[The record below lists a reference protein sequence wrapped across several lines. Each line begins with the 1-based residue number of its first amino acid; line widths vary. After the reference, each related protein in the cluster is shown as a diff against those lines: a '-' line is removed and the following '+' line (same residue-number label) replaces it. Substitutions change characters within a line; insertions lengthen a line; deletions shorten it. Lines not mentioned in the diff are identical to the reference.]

1 MGIKS
6 LKIKKSL
13 LIFSMLFVLC
23 SMFIAPGAVLAEETD
38 ETTTTS
44 QVQESINF
52 DITYPEIKAKDG
64 SQFTFKT
71 DLNYVGEEETTFNLA
86 AEAPEGW
93 YVSIQPSYEAVDISA
108 VKVKPGSKESLKFVA
123 IPLISQEPGEYI
135 IKIKASSDQL
145 SAEAELKAV
154 ITATYELDFTPTN
167 GMYNTKAT
175 SGKDNHFA
183 LQLKNTGSSAIEKIK
198 FTSSGPEGWTIKYN
212 PTDIET
218 LDAGKT
224 QDVDISIT
232 PPDKTIA
239 GDYMITL
246 NVNSENSTDKIEL
259 RVTVQTPTIWGWVG
273 IGIIAIVI
281 IGIGFIFAKLGRR

>member
-6 LKIKKSL
+6 IKIRKSL
-13 LIFSMLFVLC
+13 LIFSLLFVLC
-23 SMFIAPGAVLAEETD
+23 SILIIPGTLLAEETE
-38 ETTTTS
+38 ETTTTT
-44 QVQESINF
+44 QVEEKINF

-64 SQFTFKT
+64 EQFSFKA
-71 DLNYVGEEETTFNLA
+71 DLNFVGEEESTFNIT

-123 IPLISQEPGEYI
+123 IPLTSQEPGDYI
-135 IKIKASSDQL
+135 IKIKASNDEL

-167 GMYNTKAT
+167 GMFNTKAT

-183 LQLKNTGSSAIEKIK
+183 LQLKNNGSAAIEKIT
-198 FTSSGPEGWTIKYN
+198 FTSSGPEGWTMKYN
-212 PTDIET
+212 PADIES

-224 QDVDISIT
+224 QDIDLSIT

>member
-1 MGIKS
+1 MKS
-6 LKIKKSL
+6 LKIRKSVLIFSLLFVLASL
-13 LIFSMLFVLC
+13 LIIPGTLF
-23 SMFIAPGAVLAEETD
+23 AEETD
-38 ETTTTS
+38 ETAEEA
-44 QVQESINF
+44 QVEESINF

-64 SQFTFKT
+64 EQFTFKA
-71 DLNYVGEEETTFNLA
+71 DLNFVGEEETTFNIT

-93 YVSIQPSYEAVDISA
+93 YISIQPSYEAVDISA
-108 VKVKPGSKESLKFVA
+108 VKIKPSSKESLKFVA
-123 IPLISQEPGEYI
+123 IPLTSQEPGDYI
-135 IKIKASSDQL
+135 IKIKASNDEL

-167 GMYNTKAT
+167 GMFNTKVT

-183 LQLKNTGSSAIEKIK
+183 LQLKNKGSAPIEKIT
-198 FTSSGPEGWTIKYN
+198 FTSSGPQGWTTKYD
-212 PTDIET
+212 PADIET

-224 QDVDISIT
+224 QDIDIAIT

-239 GDYMITL
+239 GDYMLTL
-246 NVNSENSTDKIEL
+246 NVSSENSTDKIEL

-273 IGIIAIVI
+273 IGIIAVVI